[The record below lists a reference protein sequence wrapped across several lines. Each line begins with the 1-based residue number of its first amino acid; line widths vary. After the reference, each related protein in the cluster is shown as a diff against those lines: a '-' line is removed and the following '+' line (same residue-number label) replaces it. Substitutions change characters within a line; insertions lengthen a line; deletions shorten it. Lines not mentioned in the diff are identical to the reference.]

1 MSGPEH
7 GPGRGMGR
15 GMGRDDLLRRA
26 AEAPLTG
33 TMAMTLGH
41 ELAQPLSALSMRLD
55 DAIRLL
61 KTGDPA
67 TALARVEKAAADAAY
82 AAQVVARVRALG
94 KQQGWTLAPTPLPPV
109 IDGALGLLE
118 PQLEAVGVRVARA
131 LPPGL
136 PPALGDAVMLQQ
148 VLVNLC
154 RNAVEAMAASPRRE
168 LAIGARASREGGR
181 TGREVVT
188 VTIEDTGAGMGA
200 EARARAGEAFFT
212 TKKTGT
218 GLGLSACRT
227 IAALHKGR
235 LWHTPREGGGTVFS
249 LSLPKA

>member
-1 MSGPEH
+1 MSAE
-7 GPGRGMGR
+7 
-15 GMGRDDLLRRA
+15 DDLLRRA

-33 TMAMTLGH
+33 AMAMTLGH

-61 KTGDPA
+61 KAGDEPGQ
-67 TALARVEKAAADAAY
+67 ALARIEKAAEDAAY

-94 KQQGWTLAPTPLPPV
+94 KQQGWRMVPV
-109 IDGALGLLE
+109 SLSQVLDGALGLLE
-118 PQLEAVGVRVARA
+118 PQSREARVAVRRA

-136 PPALGDAVMLQQ
+136 PQVTGDAVMLRQ

-154 RNAVEAMAASPRRE
+154 RNAMEAMAASPE
-168 LAIGARASREGGR
+168 KVLTLAAEAGREGGR

-188 VTIEDTGAGMGA
+188 LTVADTGAGMTG
-200 EARARAGEAFFT
+200 EASARAGEAFFT
-212 TKKTGT
+212 TKSTGT
-218 GLGLSACRT
+218 GLGLSTCRT

-235 LWHTPREGGGTVFS
+235 LWHAPREGGGTVFS
-249 LSLPKA
+249 LSLPRA